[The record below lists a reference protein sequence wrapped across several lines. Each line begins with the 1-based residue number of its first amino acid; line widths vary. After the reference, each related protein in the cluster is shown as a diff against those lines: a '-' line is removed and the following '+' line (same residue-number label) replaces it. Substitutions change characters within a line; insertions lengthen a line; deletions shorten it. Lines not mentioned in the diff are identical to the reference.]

1 MSPAVD
7 STRSITE
14 LNMGSPLGPSEKTQ
28 TDRTTRALDEKRRE
42 GNEASHAPCLLLPIT
57 NITEDL
63 TKSIRSAGSC
73 MPLPLSNRQNYG
85 TSYTFEMTNP
95 H

>member
-14 LNMGSPLGPSEKTQ
+14 LNMNSPLGPPEKTQ
-28 TDRTTRALDEKRRE
+28 TDRTARALDEKRRE

-57 NITEDL
+57 SITEDL
-63 TKSIRSAGSC
+63 TKAIRSVGRA
-73 MPLPLSNRQNYG
+73 LPLSNRHNYS